1 VNLPA
6 LPYLIECSVSA
17 LQELELKSLDLAA
30 QSEKRAK
37 MELAQ
42 AISWRGRADVY
53 RFLIDHRD
61 ELVDLA
67 KLVADGKQRMLHFT
81 GFTTQD
87 VLEDLTPLRKSA

>member
-1 VNLPA
+1 MTTP
-6 LPYLIECSVSA
+6 PITYLVECSTNA

-30 QSEKRAK
+30 QAEKRAK

-42 AISWRGRADVY
+42 AITWRGRADVY

-81 GFTTQD
+81 SLTT
-87 VLEDLTPLRKSA
+87 DLDFELMLGKSA